1 MEDLPHELVAATPSG
16 PVDADWARALASWA
30 DRHAMTGKKPLLD
43 EALPEFERVLIRSAL
58 KRTQG
63 HRQEAAKLL
72 GWGRNTLTRKLK
84 ELGMNDVDHG
94 MTSRNRAGRVV
105 IARPFPASRAPMMN
119 FSELW
124 NHTVSCGTP
133 PASGFSHSCSSASR
147 SPCCRCIK
155 GYISNRRRKW
165 AEGDLEV
172 PTAIEVITLLVART
186 SKLFLF
192 TLAVALALTQLEFP
206 KRIDRYWQI
215 VIVLTFWFQ
224 IGLWG
229 MAMVRFAIDKRAR
242 KGNGLDPALA
252 SSIDIIVFIA
262 GLTIWAMAF
271 LLALDN
277 LGIEIKP
284 LLAGLGI
291 GGIAVALAVQ
301 TVLSDLLASM
311 SIALDKPFAVGDAL
325 QVDDLN
331 GTVEHIG
338 VKSTR
343 LRSLLW
349 RADHH
354 LERGYPEITGAEQ
367 RSHAR
372 SARFVL
378 HQCGL
383 RHTVG
388 EAEADPGHRAGHRD
402 EAAED
407 ALRSLS
413 PAVAHRLG
421 PALRDGVLHDR
432 LGLQRVRGCA
442 AGHQY
447 RDRRRA
453 EEAGRG
459 YCLPLRAATEARRR
473 RA

>member
-1 MEDLPHELVAATPSG
+1 MNTFNELWHHEFLWNT
-16 PVDADWARALASWA
+16 
-30 DRHAMTGKKPLLD
+30 TGKWVLAFALFGITFTVLPLLK
-43 EALPEFERVLIRSAL
+43 S
-58 KRTQG
+58 
-63 HRQEAAKLL
+63 
-72 GWGRNTLTRKLK
+72 
-84 ELGMNDVDHG
+84 
-94 MTSRNRAGRVV
+94 
-105 IARPFPASRAPMMN
+105 
-119 FSELW
+119 
-124 NHTVSCGTP
+124 
-133 PASGFSHSCSSASR
+133 
-147 SPCCRCIK
+147 
-155 GYISNRRRKW
+155 YISGRRRKW
-165 AEGDLEV
+165 VESGRTDLPV
-172 PTAIEVITLLVART
+172 AIEVLTLLVAKT

-229 MAMVRFAIDKRAR
+229 MAAVRFAIDKRAR

-343 LRSLLW
+343 LRSLSGEQIIIAN
-349 RADHH
+349 ADI
-354 LERGYPEITGAEQ
+354 LK
-367 RSHAR
+367 S
-372 SARFVL
+372 
-378 HQCGL
+378 
-383 RHTVG
+383 
-388 EAEADPGHRAGHRD
+388 
-402 EAAED
+402 
-407 ALRSLS
+407 
-413 PAVAHRLG
+413 
-421 PALRDGVLHDR
+421 
-432 LGLQRVRGCA
+432 RVRNNGRM
-442 AGHQY
+442 
-447 RDRRRA
+447 RDRRAAFFINVSYDTPPDKLRQIPA
-453 EEAGRG
+453 IVQDIVMKQPKTRFDRCHLLSMTDWALRYETVFFMVVPDYAVFADVQQAINIQIVEALKQLGVDIAFP
-459 YCLPLRAATEARRR
+459 YPPPAKPAPASVELPANVSRSPGTA
-473 RA
+473 